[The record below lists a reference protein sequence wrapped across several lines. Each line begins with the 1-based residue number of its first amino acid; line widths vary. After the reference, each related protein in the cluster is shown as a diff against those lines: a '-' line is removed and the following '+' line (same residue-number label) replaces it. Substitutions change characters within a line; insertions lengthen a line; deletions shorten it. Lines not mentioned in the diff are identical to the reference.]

1 LSFQNIIAKK
11 EDIDGAKIKALI
23 LPLLGFKNKLLG
35 PFWQSNAVLI
45 EAC

>member
-1 LSFQNIIAKK
+1 M
-11 EDIDGAKIKALI
+11 

-35 PFWQSNAVLI
+35 PFWQSTAVFI

>member
-1 LSFQNIIAKK
+1 LQNIIAKK

-23 LPLLGFKNKLLG
+23 LPLLGFKNKLRG
-35 PFWQSNAVLI
+35 PFWQSTAALI

>member
-1 LSFQNIIAKK
+1 LQNIIAKK
-11 EDIDGAKIKALI
+11 GDIDGAKIKAVM

-35 PFWQSNAVLI
+35 PFWQSTAVFI